1 MANNRLVVYTCVTG
15 GYDSLREIRYVSP
28 NIDYIC
34 FTDNPSLSSKT
45 WKIRL
50 LPKEFDSEKTVV
62 KKQRMIKLLPHK
74 LFPEY
79 SASLW
84 IDSNI
89 EVIGDLYDFFS
100 KYDLSKKFLYVNKHP
115 SRDCLYR
122 EQLAVIRLNKDTFE
136 NTSPQINR
144 YRDEGFPE
152 HYGLAETNILLRA
165 HNDKRCI
172 KLMEA
177 WAKEIRNGSHRDQLS
192 FNYCIWK
199 CDCKASVE
207 YLDEKYYNLHVS
219 DNAFFCLRH
228 HTAVGNINTPTIK
241 PQPKVESAPEKK
253 KEFINSFAKEIVAKP
268 QIKTNEIKPIANK
281 KPVQE
286 KQIAPVSQRIDK
298 KPINKI
304 PSVSVVIFTHNRT
317 NVASET
323 IKSLFKN
330 LKYSGD
336 ICWVISDDRSTPEH
350 IKAIAE
356 LFAKNGIKYDL
367 CQTTQTHFGL
377 GASMNNGIKKGFEKS
392 DIVLRVEDDW
402 ILQKELNLDKH
413 VKALRENN
421 MIAGIRLGMVAG
433 GPIKSDSNIC
443 SLKDYKTL
451 VGNDNSVWIL
461 CNQVALVHKRLHDKL
476 GWYKENI
483 SADKSEEDF
492 KTRFNQ
498 VTSSGTKNMFILA
511 PAEMKWW
518 TFDDPSLWFI
528 HVGRSTLGHQIY
540 REPVRY
546 RWIYDRT
553 PIDLSIVVPCYNI
566 EKYIG
571 DCLTSILNQ
580 QTAFDYEVICVDNG
594 STDGTRKILD
604 DFAVRNSKVT
614 VVTLEKKSLGLAR
627 NKGLNIA
634 AGKFVSF
641 VDGDDLIAN
650 TYVEST
656 LKAMLGKNLDA
667 CYFALDTFSD
677 GSSSFKT
684 LTRVSECI
692 KRSQIDF
699 TKVFATNQL
708 KDVDFIVSQCS
719 QIYSREFLNDNG
731 LRFTDA
737 KFGEDTLFFLNA
749 FPKISRC
756 FYIDKPLYHYRIN
769 RPNSLISE
777 AEKDTSKQKEWA
789 SLVCKEFN
797 EKIFNKLSDA
807 EANKYRQKIKKE
819 ISYYLKD
826 FDFSVLNENTP
837 FTWPKISVMM
847 TTHNRTAV
855 ASFVLNNLIKKLK
868 YSGDIHWIICDDRS
882 AKGHL
887 DVIESKFIENNV
899 KDYSIFTTDSKRWGL
914 GSSMNNGLKD
924 AFKNGDIVLTT
935 EDDWYLRNNYFID
948 DKVKLLLNDGNIAGI
963 RIGALCNELGSNLK
977 QDSKYKDYYKLE
989 APRNKDGRFFI
1000 FNNQVMIRHKRIFD
1014 KIGYMKEN
1022 CPPDEQEQTM
1032 VTRYNN
1038 LTDFG
1043 RKEIF
1048 KTLWPKGYDVA
1059 TLYGEHNPFF
1069 HIGRSTIQGK
1079 NRQIR
1084 KDFSYLNNDKLDEEL
1099 RAAFVDDK
1107 KQGVFFKVIIP
1118 SYNVEKYIE
1127 RCVESVE
1134 KQTFKNFHIIVA
1146 DDMSTDRTRGI
1157 LTDLSLKYKNL
1168 TVCFLN
1174 KKVCA
1179 GGARNAGIKMQP
1191 SSWYTIFLDSDDY
1204 FIDNTA
1210 FQQIY
1215 DCIKKNNNPD
1225 CIELSYEREMKGS
1238 APINM
1243 IARSKNVD
1251 DLLKLRVFAPWRKVI
1266 RSAILKDFKA
1276 DRLRANDVIWTFRQ
1290 ADATKTFTKIEKPLI
1305 HYSTSNPISG
1315 WNGEKKNKADLDKA
1329 IDLLLKDLEEERYG
1343 DKVDKWRKK
1352 EIELIIKREGI
1363 YKR

>member
-1 MANNRLVVYTCVTG
+1 M
-15 GYDSLREIRYVSP
+15 
-28 NIDYIC
+28 
-34 FTDNPSLSSKT
+34 
-45 WKIRL
+45 
-50 LPKEFDSEKTVV
+50 
-62 KKQRMIKLLPHK
+62 
-74 LFPEY
+74 
-79 SASLW
+79 
-84 IDSNI
+84 
-89 EVIGDLYDFFS
+89 
-100 KYDLSKKFLYVNKHP
+100 
-115 SRDCLYR
+115 
-122 EQLAVIRLNKDTFE
+122 
-136 NTSPQINR
+136 
-144 YRDEGFPE
+144 
-152 HYGLAETNILLRA
+152 
-165 HNDKRCI
+165 
-172 KLMEA
+172 
-177 WAKEIRNGSHRDQLS
+177 
-192 FNYCIWK
+192 
-199 CDCKASVE
+199 
-207 YLDEKYYNLHVS
+207 
-219 DNAFFCLRH
+219 
-228 HTAVGNINTPTIK
+228 
-241 PQPKVESAPEKK
+241 
-253 KEFINSFAKEIVAKP
+253 
-268 QIKTNEIKPIANK
+268 
-281 KPVQE
+281 
-286 KQIAPVSQRIDK
+286 
-298 KPINKI
+298 
-304 PSVSVVIFTHNRT
+304 
-317 NVASET
+317 
-323 IKSLFKN
+323 
-330 LKYSGD
+330 
-336 ICWVISDDRSTPEH
+336 
-350 IKAIAE
+350 
-356 LFAKNGIKYDL
+356 
-367 CQTTQTHFGL
+367 
-377 GASMNNGIKKGFEKS
+377 
-392 DIVLRVEDDW
+392 
-402 ILQKELNLDKH
+402 
-413 VKALRENN
+413 
-421 MIAGIRLGMVAG
+421 
-433 GPIKSDSNIC
+433 
-443 SLKDYKTL
+443 
-451 VGNDNSVWIL
+451 
-461 CNQVALVHKRLHDKL
+461 
-476 GWYKENI
+476 
-483 SADKSEEDF
+483 
-492 KTRFNQ
+492 
-498 VTSSGTKNMFILA
+498 
-511 PAEMKWW
+511 
-518 TFDDPSLWFI
+518 
-528 HVGRSTLGHQIY
+528 
-540 REPVRY
+540 
-546 RWIYDRT
+546 
-553 PIDLSIVVPCYNI
+553 
-566 EKYIG
+566 
-571 DCLTSILNQ
+571 
-580 QTAFDYEVICVDNG
+580 
-594 STDGTRKILD
+594 
-604 DFAVRNSKVT
+604 
-614 VVTLEKKSLGLAR
+614 
-627 NKGLNIA
+627 
-634 AGKFVSF
+634 
-641 VDGDDLIAN
+641 
-650 TYVEST
+650 
-656 LKAMLGKNLDA
+656 
-667 CYFALDTFSD
+667 
-677 GSSSFKT
+677 
-684 LTRVSECI
+684 
-692 KRSQIDF
+692 
-699 TKVFATNQL
+699 
-708 KDVDFIVSQCS
+708 
-719 QIYSREFLNDNG
+719 
-731 LRFTDA
+731 
-737 KFGEDTLFFLNA
+737 
-749 FPKISRC
+749 
-756 FYIDKPLYHYRIN
+756 
-769 RPNSLISE
+769 
-777 AEKDTSKQKEWA
+777 
-789 SLVCKEFN
+789 
-797 EKIFNKLSDA
+797 
-807 EANKYRQKIKKE
+807 
-819 ISYYLKD
+819 
-826 FDFSVLNENTP
+826 NENKP

-868 YSGDIHWIICDDRS
+868 YSGTIHWIICDDRS

-887 DVIESKFIENNV
+887 DVMESKFIENNV

-948 DKVKLLLNDGNIAGI
+948 DKVKLLLNDCNVAGI
-963 RIGALCNELGSNLK
+963 RIGALCNELGRNLK
-977 QDSKYKDYYKLE
+977 PDSKYKDYCKLE
-989 APRNKDGRFFI
+989 APRNKNGRFFI

-1048 KTLWPKGYDVA
+1048 KTLWPKGYDIA

-1276 DRLRANDVIWTFRQ
+1276 DRLRANDVVWTFRQ